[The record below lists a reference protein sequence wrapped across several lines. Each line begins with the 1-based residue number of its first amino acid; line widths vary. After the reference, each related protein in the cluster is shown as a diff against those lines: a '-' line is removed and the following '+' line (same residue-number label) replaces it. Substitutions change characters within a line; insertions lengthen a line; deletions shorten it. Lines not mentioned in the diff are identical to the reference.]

1 MAALN
6 ETAYSMIYSAIVLFC
21 GFYIFT
27 FSSFGGTE
35 ALGYLVSFTLLVALF
50 ANLLVLP
57 ALLLTMDKRAITKAF
72 KKPQISI
79 FNEEAEV
86 IELDKL
92 ITEELKEGKDQD
104 DKYTKL

>member
-1 MAALN
+1 MGALH

-50 ANLLVLP
+50 SNLLVLP
-57 ALLLTMDKRAITKAF
+57 ALLLTIDKRAITKAF
-72 KKPQISI
+72 REPQITI
-79 FNEEAEV
+79 FEEAEDT
-86 IELDKL
+86 ELDK
-92 ITEELKEGKDQD
+92 IVTEELKEEEKE